1 MIALVAIGCFRTDG
15 GHFKLEPYVSI
26 FKFECILEGNIQR
39 SRQVL
44 DRLRQVGVTDESL
57 HRLEVFFYTNLESNA
72 VELESTLKKR
82 GYDVNVGEFEFEDE
96 SEPEHDGMLSYKAV
110 QELRWHGEELPPG
123 GWELGFDTKRW
134 WWILDRDV
142 RFSVIGL
149 TTPVRMD
156 ETTVVQWAE
165 DMCRTGFA
173 HDCEFDGWGT
183 LVNQPKE
190 TDEPG

>member
-1 MIALVAIGCFRTDG
+1 MIVLCRDQ
-15 GHFKLEPYVSI
+15 SI
-26 FKFECILEGNIQR
+26 SESEFQR
-39 SRQVL
+39 NLAKRKTAARQVL
-44 DRLRQVGVTDESL
+44 DLLRQRGVTDESL
-57 HRLEVFFYTNLESNA
+57 RRLEFFFYTNLESNA

-123 GWELGFDTKRW
+123 GWELDFDTKRQ